1 MAIIEKACQVQ
12 RLGEGPPLTKSGSI
26 ASSEMAAVSWDAG
39 SRFPWPS
46 ANESAATKT
55 VHAGVLAET
64 GALKG
69 LQAAETLKAIFQGG
83 VKLHADDSAAR
94 KLYMLQIRQR

>member
-26 ASSEMAAVSWDAG
+26 ASSEMAAGSWDAG
-39 SRFPWPS
+39 CGFPWPS
-46 ANESAATKT
+46 AESAATKT
-55 VHAGVLAET
+55 FHAGVLAET

-69 LQAAETLKAIFQGG
+69 LQAAETLKAIF
-83 VKLHADDSAAR
+83 
-94 KLYMLQIRQR
+94 